1 MDDLVFISTDPLPVF
16 NATPFNPPPYTAT
29 KNIQQQH
36 DTYRFG
42 HTNNIET
49 LVKAVQDDNIKSAES
64 YILGVVSA
72 AMLLFAI
79 GLVWCMVIIILKI
92 AGQKRVGFLA
102 GRLEHP
108 DYVSDEE
115 VKESNEPRTPHSS
128 TVGEQEDRMEIE
140 REEGDF
146 ASPLIS
152 GRNNSIG
159 TDLEV
164 TLQKEK
170 KFKRKVWAV
179 RATFVISGLCVL
191 LVAGALFYAKGV
203 TSFKNSLDSTSSGL
217 HILQDTAYQV
227 IKLTNDVGADK
238 NLLIEGFDNVT
249 SRAAANE
256 GDLDF
261 CKGNGEVARQ
271 INTYVNQFKEEIK
284 PLSQAV
290 DENVELFQDDLN
302 YLISMTEQVDN
313 NLKDVN
319 AFFYVTISI
328 SIVIGILIL
337 GMLVVVGFSSKGVA
351 NCCTRFAT

>member
-16 NATPFNPPPYTAT
+16 NATPYNPPPYTAT
-29 KNIQQQH
+29 KNIQSQH
-36 DTYRFG
+36 YNTLRFG

-72 AMLLFAI
+72 AMVIFAI
-79 GLVWCMVIIILKI
+79 GLVWSMVIIALKI

-102 GRLEHP
+102 GRLQHP
-108 DYVSDEE
+108 DY
-115 VKESNEPRTPHSS
+115 SS
-128 TVGEQEDRMEIE
+128 AVGEEEDGMEIE
-140 REEGDF
+140 REDDDL
-146 ASPLIS
+146 ASPLIGS
-152 GRNNSIG
+152 RNNSIG
-159 TDLEV
+159 TDLEEAI
-164 TLQKEK
+164 QKEK
-170 KFKRKVWAV
+170 KWKRKVWAV
-179 RATFVISGLCVL
+179 RATFIISGLCV

-227 IKLTNDVGADK
+227 IKLTSDVGTDK
-238 NLLIEGFDNVT
+238 NILIEGFDNVT
-249 SRAAANE
+249 SSAAANE

-271 INTYVNQFKEEIK
+271 INAYVNQFKQEIK

-337 GMLVVVGFSSKGVA
+337 GMLVVVGFSSKEVS

>member
-1 MDDLVFISTDPLPVF
+1 MDDLVFISTDPPLPVF
-16 NATPFNPPPYTAT
+16 NATPYNPPPYTAT
-29 KNIQQQH
+29 KNIQSQH
-36 DTYRFG
+36 YNTFRFG

-72 AMLLFAI
+72 AMVIFAI
-79 GLVWCMVIIILKI
+79 GLVWSMVIIGLKI

-108 DYVSDEE
+108 DYVSGEE
-115 VKESNEPRTPHSS
+115 SSEPRTPHSS
-128 TVGEQEDRMEIE
+128 TVGEEESGMEIE
-140 REEGDF
+140 REENDL

-152 GRNNSIG
+152 ARNNSIG
-159 TDLEV
+159 TEIEE

-170 KFKRKVWAV
+170 KWKRKVWAV
-179 RATFVISGLCVL
+179 RATFVISGLCV

-227 IKLTNDVGADK
+227 ITLTNDVGTDK
-238 NLLIEGFDNVT
+238 NLLVEGFDNVT
-249 SRAAANE
+249 SSAAANE

-271 INTYVNQFKEEIK
+271 INTYVNQFKQEIK

-337 GMLVVVGFSSKGVA
+337 GMLVVVGFSSRGVA

>member
-1 MDDLVFISTDPLPVF
+1 MDDLVFISIDPPLPVF
-16 NATPFNPPPYTAT
+16 NSTPYNPPPYSAT
-29 KNIQQQH
+29 KSIVQKH

-42 HTNNIET
+42 NTNNIET

-72 AMLLFAI
+72 AMVLFAI
-79 GLVWCMVIIILKI
+79 GLVWSMVIVGLKI

-102 GRLEHP
+102 GRLVH
-108 DYVSDEE
+108 YVSGEE
-115 VKESNEPRTPHSS
+115 ISEPRTPQSS
-128 TVGEQEDRMEIE
+128 AVGEEENGMEIE
-140 REEGDF
+140 REEDVL

-152 GRNNSIG
+152 SRNNSIG
-159 TDLEV
+159 TDLEEAII
-164 TLQKEK
+164 KEK
-170 KFKRKVWAV
+170 KWKRKVWAV
-179 RATFVISGLCVL
+179 RATFIISGLCV

-227 IKLTNDVGADK
+227 IKLTSDVGTDK
-238 NLLIEGFDNVT
+238 NILIDGFDNVT
-249 SRAAANE
+249 LSAAANE
-256 GDLDF
+256 GDLEF

-271 INTYVNQFKEEIK
+271 INAYVNQFKQEIK

-337 GMLVVVGFSSKGVA
+337 GMLVVVGFSSNGVS

>member
-1 MDDLVFISTDPLPVF
+1 M
-16 NATPFNPPPYTAT
+16 
-29 KNIQQQH
+29 
-36 DTYRFG
+36 
-42 HTNNIET
+42 
-49 LVKAVQDDNIKSAES
+49 QDDNIKSAES

-72 AMLLFAI
+72 AMVIFAI
-79 GLVWCMVIIILKI
+79 GLVWSMVIIGLKI

-108 DYVSDEE
+108 GVSGEE
-115 VKESNEPRTPHSS
+115 SSEQPRTPHSS
-128 TVGEQEDRMEIE
+128 VVGEEEDGMEIE
-140 REEGDF
+140 REDDDL
-146 ASPLIS
+146 ASSLIGS
-152 GRNNSIG
+152 RNNSIG
-159 TDLEV
+159 SDLEA
-164 TLQKEK
+164 TIQKEK
-170 KFKRKVWAV
+170 KWKRKVWAV
-179 RATFVISGLCVL
+179 RATFIISGLCV

-227 IKLTNDVGADK
+227 INLTNDVGTDK

-249 SRAAANE
+249 SSAAAN
-256 GDLDF
+256 GSDLEF

-271 INTYVNQFKEEIK
+271 INTYVNQFKSEIK

-337 GMLVVVGFSSKGVA
+337 GMLVVVGFSSRGVA